1 MGNLIKEA
9 KFVHSAFKLHSS
21 QRRRQLPRSGGAH
34 VLNVKLWGCG
44 NEMILY
50 FSVQL
55 VEKLG
60 GLSPPN
66 LKSGRA

>member
-1 MGNLIKEA
+1 MLSEA
-9 KFVHSAFKLHSS
+9 ETATKKW
-21 QRRRQLPRSGGAH
+21 GGS

>member
-1 MGNLIKEA
+1 M
-9 KFVHSAFKLHSS
+9 AFMQWL
-21 QRRRQLPRSGGAH
+21 RQLPRSGGAH
-34 VLNVKLWGCG
+34 VLNVAVGVCPNPG

-60 GLSPPN
+60 G
-66 LKSGRA
+66 GGGGG